1 MPKISV
7 IIPVY
12 NVGKVL
18 PRCLDSLIG
27 QTFRDWEAICV
38 DDGSRDSSPGILDA
52 YARSDTRF
60 RVVHKRNAGVSEAR
74 NDAVALAEGEYM
86 LFLDSD
92 DFLHPQTMEICLYM
106 AGRDGSD
113 MVAYTY
119 DRKFRTALTIR
130 HFLGLPEPRGI
141 KFRTYLTDRIAS
153 RTVDDIFDWA
163 TEYSH
168 PDGREMRRWAVK
180 HCQPWRC
187 LYRTDR
193 IRHIGFISG
202 IIYEDFPWWSEVL
215 LNVRRTTIIN
225 LPLYYYYPN
234 FTGYIHSAT
243 RKFRIESLKVAVAAA
258 EKLYE
263 TGVEASSKAKW
274 EKNFLVPFKD
284 KLRRKEKN
292 A

>member
-38 DDGSRDSSPGILDA
+38 DD
-52 YARSDTRF
+52 
-60 RVVHKRNAGVSEAR
+60 
-74 NDAVALAEGEYM
+74 
-86 LFLDSD
+86 
-92 DFLHPQTMEICLYM
+92 
-106 AGRDGSD
+106 
-113 MVAYTY
+113 
-119 DRKFRTALTIR
+119 
-130 HFLGLPEPRGI
+130 
-141 KFRTYLTDRIAS
+141 
-153 RTVDDIFDWA
+153 IFDWA

-168 PDGREMRRWAVK
+168 PDGREMKRWAVK

-193 IRHIGFISG
+193 IRHIGFIPG

-215 LNVRRTTIIN
+215 LNVRRITIIN
-225 LPLYYYYPN
+225 LPLYYY
-234 FTGYIHSAT
+234 YIHSAT

>member
-52 YARSDTRF
+52 YARRDARF

-106 AGRDGSD
+106 AERDGSD

-119 DRKFRTALTIR
+119 D
-130 HFLGLPEPRGI
+130 
-141 KFRTYLTDRIAS
+141 
-153 RTVDDIFDWA
+153 
-163 TEYSH
+163 
-168 PDGREMRRWAVK
+168 
-180 HCQPWRC
+180 
-187 LYRTDR
+187 
-193 IRHIGFISG
+193 
-202 IIYEDFPWWSEVL
+202 
-215 LNVRRTTIIN
+215 
-225 LPLYYYYPN
+225 
-234 FTGYIHSAT
+234 